1 VSYRLKSGG
10 GVRRRIRRVARSE
23 IDKALEASRML
34 SDGGGE
40 EIHDLRKAI
49 KKTRAL
55 LRLLRGSMRPKE
67 RRGQDERLGKIAR
80 RLAPQRDALVRLQ
93 TLEKLE
99 SELPPSV
106 QALDRRLRR
115 QLDAERSSAAARRRI
130 ARDLRAG
137 RRELK
142 LLRRRAARWKIEQ
155 QGWQAL
161 HDGLVH
167 DYRRVQ
173 QRLSVASADA
183 SDENLHGLRKAMKS
197 HAYQIRLLAPWAP
210 ARLGARAEALD
221 RITGELGDDRDLARL
236 HSAVLAHPAASGTPQ
251 RSRMLQTI
259 ERRRERLDR
268 AWFER
273 AGRLFADPPSEFASR
288 MHLEWQR
295 SSR

>member
-1 VSYRLKSGG
+1 MSYRLKSGG
-10 GVRRRIRRVARSE
+10 GVRRRIRRVARSQ

-49 KKTRAL
+49 KKTRAV

-67 RRGQDERLGKIAR
+67 RRVQDGRLGRIAR
-80 RLAPQRDALVRLQ
+80 RLAAPRDALVGLQ

-99 SELPPSV
+99 SELPPSAR
-106 QALDRRLRR
+106 ALDRRLRR
-115 QLDAERSSAAARRRI
+115 QLDAERSSVVARQRI
-130 ARDLRAG
+130 ERDLRAA

-142 LLRRRAARWKIEQ
+142 RLPRRVARWKIEQ
-155 QGWQAL
+155 GGWQAV
-161 HDGLVH
+161 HDGLIH

-173 QRLSVASADA
+173 QRLSAARADA
-183 SDENLHGLRKAMKS
+183 SDENLHGLRRAIMS
-197 HAYQIRLLAPWAP
+197 HAHQIRLLAPHAP
-210 ARLGARAEALD
+210 ARTSPRVEALD

-236 HSAVLAHPAASGTPQ
+236 RSAVLAHPAASGMPQ
-251 RSRMLQTI
+251 RGRLLQAI
-259 ERRRERLDR
+259 EERREHLDR

-273 AGRLFADPPSEFASR
+273 AGRLFADRPSEFARR
-288 MHLEWQR
+288 MHRDWRR